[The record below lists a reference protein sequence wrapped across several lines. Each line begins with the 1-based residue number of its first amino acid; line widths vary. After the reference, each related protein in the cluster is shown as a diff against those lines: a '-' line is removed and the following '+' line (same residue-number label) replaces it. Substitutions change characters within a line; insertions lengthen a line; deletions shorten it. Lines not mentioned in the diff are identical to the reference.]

1 MIHMRIWIPDPLA
14 EHIDLILSS
23 QLTFYYKD
31 QQIRAHRP
39 HPAHHLFLYGLWS
52 KDGFYI
58 SKWLRKKN
66 KRRIFHNTEK
76 FYKIQISGSLNTV
89 LLGHIMPIHLHIIYG
104 CARIAQ
110 LSSYNRDHYSQ
121 QILKYLLLGPLQG
134 KLVEPC
140 SKEKNT
146 WLKKRRRKRSAS
158 YEVRRKKER
167 PEQMLSLLPAHNRC
181 QGCFTIPYVMLL
193 I

>member
-1 MIHMRIWIPDPLA
+1 MI
-14 EHIDLILSS
+14 E
-23 QLTFYYKD
+23 KE
-31 QQIRAHRP
+31 
-39 HPAHHLFLYGLWS
+39 
-52 KDGFYI
+52 
-58 SKWLRKKN
+58 N

-76 FYKIQISGSLNTV
+76 LYKIQISGSLNTV
-89 LLGHIMPIHLHIIYG
+89 LLGHTLPIHLHIVYS
-104 CARIAQ
+104 CFCSRIAQ

-146 WLKKRRRKRSAS
+146 WLKKKKRRKRSAS